1 MAVLF
6 VVAFLMRLVPVL
18 NGAGPLSIGQYD
30 DGVHYAAALALVNGQ
45 LPYRDFL
52 FLQPPGIV
60 IALIPF
66 AALGAATH
74 DSLGF
79 IVARLAWMLLGA
91 VNAVLVA
98 RLLRRTGTLAAVAGG
113 VFYAVY
119 YPAIHVER
127 SIMLEGLTN
136 ACLIVA
142 LLVLPSEGRSDR
154 PWRSVV
160 AGALLGVS
168 TGIKIWGLV
177 IALVVIIWA
186 VVARRYRDAG
196 LIAVG
201 TAAGA
206 TAVCGPFFLA
216 APAAMWRMVVR
227 DQIMRPANGGD
238 PLHRLPAIAAVPGT
252 ALQPAM
258 VICLAFLFLTAL
270 SLRISSLRV
279 APALVIALGAMLM
292 VTPSYFSHYA
302 AVLAVPLAIVVG
314 AACHVF
320 ADLLARAA
328 RRARVAVGLVGLVAG
343 FGPGRHGRA
352 DADEPGGQGIPLATA
367 RRVGG
372 GAARLRHRR
381 RTGGAHPAGRVQ
393 PQRRARLPRGHRSR
407 RQLLR
412 PHAWAGYPPNPQP
425 GLPRLCPALHVIGLG
440 IARGQVPRWNRT
452 VQANAEVDPV
462 VAASG
467 LGCRL

>member
-1 MAVLF
+1 V
-6 VVAFLMRLVPVL
+6 
-18 NGAGPLSIGQYD
+18 
-30 DGVHYAAALALVNGQ
+30 
-45 LPYRDFL
+45 
-52 FLQPPGIV
+52 
-60 IALIPF
+60 
-66 AALGAATH
+66 
-74 DSLGF
+74 
-79 IVARLAWMLLGA
+79 LLG
-91 VNAVLVA
+91 
-98 RLLRRTGTLAAVAGG
+98 
-113 VFYAVY
+113 
-119 YPAIHVER
+119 I
-127 SIMLEGLTN
+127 
-136 ACLIVA
+136 
-142 LLVLPSEGRSDR
+142 
-154 PWRSVV
+154 
-160 AGALLGVS
+160 S

-186 VVARRYRDAG
+186 VVARRSRDAG
-196 LIAVG
+196 LIAIG

-292 VTPSYFSHYA
+292 LTPSYFSHYA

-343 FGPGRHGRA
+343 LALVGMAAPTLMSPVGKVFPWQQLAASVAELPGCVT
-352 DADEPGGQGIPLATA
+352 ADEPAALIQLDVFSRNVERGCRVVIDLGGNSYDLTPGLDTPRTHNPVFQDFALHYMSSGSASLVVRFRDGTGLSKQTLRLIRSWPHLASA
-367 RRVGG
+367 
-372 GAARLRHRR
+372 
-381 RTGGAHPAGRVQ
+381 
-393 PQRRARLPRGHRSR
+393 
-407 RQLLR
+407 
-412 PHAWAGYPPNPQP
+412 AGYEVRRPP
-425 GLPRLCPALHVIGLG
+425 RVS
-440 IARGQVPRWNRT
+440 AR
-452 VQANAEVDPV
+452 
-462 VAASG
+462 
-467 LGCRL
+467 

>member
-1 MAVLF
+1 LSTDAIWMAVLF

-18 NGAGPLSIGQYD
+18 NGAGLLGIGQYD

-142 LLVLPSEGRSDR
+142 LLLVLPSEGRSDR

-186 VVARRYRDAG
+186 VVARR
-196 LIAVG
+196 
-201 TAAGA
+201 A
-206 TAVCGPFFLA
+206 TP
-216 APAAMWRMVVR
+216 
-227 DQIMRPANGGD
+227 D
-238 PLHRLPAIAAVPGT
+238 
-252 ALQPAM
+252 
-258 VICLAFLFLTAL
+258 
-270 SLRISSLRV
+270 
-279 APALVIALGAMLM
+279 
-292 VTPSYFSHYA
+292 
-302 AVLAVPLAIVVG
+302 
-314 AACHVF
+314 
-320 ADLLARAA
+320 
-328 RRARVAVGLVGLVAG
+328 
-343 FGPGRHGRA
+343 
-352 DADEPGGQGIPLATA
+352 
-367 RRVGG
+367 
-372 GAARLRHRR
+372 
-381 RTGGAHPAGRVQ
+381 
-393 PQRRARLPRGHRSR
+393 
-407 RQLLR
+407 
-412 PHAWAGYPPNPQP
+412 
-425 GLPRLCPALHVIGLG
+425 
-440 IARGQVPRWNRT
+440 
-452 VQANAEVDPV
+452 
-462 VAASG
+462 
-467 LGCRL
+467 